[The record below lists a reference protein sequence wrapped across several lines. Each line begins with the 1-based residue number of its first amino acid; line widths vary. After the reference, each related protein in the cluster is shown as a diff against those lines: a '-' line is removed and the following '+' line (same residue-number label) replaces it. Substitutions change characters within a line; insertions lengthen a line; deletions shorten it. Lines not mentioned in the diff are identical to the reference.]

1 VAGSIV
7 KRGPNKYLVRLYLGL
22 VDGKRKYHSKII
34 HGNKKTAQQYLNKIL
49 REKDLGEL
57 IKPSRELLTE
67 HMNEW
72 LEKEAKTRVRA
83 KTYQNYK
90 DMVNLYINPALGDTI
105 LSNLTPTQ
113 IKGVYST
120 MIDKGLS
127 PKTVKNTHGVLR
139 NALEQAVKWGKLNR
153 NPAELVSLPRQNKQE
168 MKVLTPEQTI
178 NFLDAVVNSRW
189 KALFSLLVT
198 TGMRPSEA
206 LGLKWKDVELEN
218 ERVTVNRTLTKV
230 DGRWFLE
237 EPKTSRSRRS
247 IPIPSGVVIDLEEHK
262 KEQAAEKLKAKE
274 GEYTDHGFVFA
285 TKNGS
290 PLDKNNIVNRYF
302 KPLLLSADLPII
314 RLYDLRHTCA
324 TLLLSAGVNPKI
336 VSERLG
342 HASITLTMDTYSH
355 VLPDMQKSAT
365 DILDTMLFTE

>member
-1 VAGSIV
+1 MAGSIV
-7 KRGPNKYLVRLYLGL
+7 KRGPNRYLVRLYLGL
-22 VDGKRKYHSKII
+22 VDGKRKYHSKTI

>member
-7 KRGPNKYLVRLYLGL
+7 KRGPNRYLVRLYLGL
-22 VDGKRKYHSKII
+22 VDGKRKYHSKTI

-57 IKPSRELLTE
+57 IKPSRELLAE

>member
-1 VAGSIV
+1 MAGSIV

-57 IKPSRELLTE
+57 IKPSRELLAE